1 MEKTKAIKNAYQM
14 AQKEV
19 KNIVVNE
26 ITDLV
31 AGSTGFLI
39 LGETP
44 EEEFGITAGGEAY
57 LEVRML
63 ITAPNGETL
72 LATDKGLVRFGDIST
87 DEAVELHDLIFDRL
101 MPRITKEVVE
111 RFGAELPE
119 TLLET
124 VFGGCPE
131 CNGTPKLPVP
141 AGLMEGMCNN

>member
-26 ITDLV
+26 INDLV

-44 EEEFGITAGGEAY
+44 EEEFGVAAAGETH

-63 ITAPNGETL
+63 ITAPWGETL

-111 RFGAELPE
+111 KFGDKLPDM
-119 TLLET
+119 LLET
-124 VFGGCPE
+124 MFGNCPE
-131 CNGTPKLPVP
+131 CNEAPQIP
-141 AGLMEGMCNN
+141 

>member
-1 MEKTKAIKNAYQM
+1 MEKTKAIKEAYLK

-26 ITDLV
+26 INDLV

-39 LGETP
+39 LGENP
-44 EEEFGITAGGEAY
+44 EEEFGVAANGEAH

-63 ITAPNGETL
+63 ITAPTGETL

-111 RFGAELPE
+111 MFGNEL
-119 TLLET
+119 
-124 VFGGCPE
+124 FGGCPS
-131 CNGTPKLPVP
+131 CNGVTQIPESQFDL
-141 AGLMEGMCNN
+141 LTGMCNN